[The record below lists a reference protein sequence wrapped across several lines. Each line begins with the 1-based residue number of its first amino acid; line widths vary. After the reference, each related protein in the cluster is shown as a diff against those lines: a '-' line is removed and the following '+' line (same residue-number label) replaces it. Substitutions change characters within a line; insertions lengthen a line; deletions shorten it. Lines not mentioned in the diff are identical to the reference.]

1 MKNAIKFTA
10 GCNFTVVLPEGAKGD
25 MCRAVQSDVD
35 FGRMFL
41 SGPNPVM
48 LQRCS
53 TIPQDRF
60 PVTNDLLKNL
70 LHRTKNLEQEARVG
84 NFY

>member
-1 MKNAIKFTA
+1 VIKFTA

-25 MCRAVQSDVD
+25 MCRAIQSDVD

-48 LQRCS
+48 LQRCTS
-53 TIPQDRF
+53 LPLERF
-60 PVTNDLLKNL
+60 PVSSELLKPL
-70 LHRTKNLEQEARVG
+70 LHRTRNLEQEARVSMKDCVE
-84 NFY
+84 